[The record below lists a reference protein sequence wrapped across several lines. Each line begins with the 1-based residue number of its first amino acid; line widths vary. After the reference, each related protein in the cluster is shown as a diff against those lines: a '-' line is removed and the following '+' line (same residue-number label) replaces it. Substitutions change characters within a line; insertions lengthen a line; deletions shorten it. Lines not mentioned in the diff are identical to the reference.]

1 MGNGKIRKSGR
12 GERTAARAKTRS
24 RIGPRAA
31 SRARIEARI
40 LAAAEK
46 IFAAT
51 GFEGATTG
59 AIAKAAG
66 LPKANLHYYFKT
78 KAELYARL
86 LADILAMWLATADRI
101 DANGDPAE
109 ALAHYIREKIAL
121 ARRRPLASRVFAN
134 EIIHGAPRLKG
145 FLARDL
151 KAWVETKARFIRA
164 WIAAGRMRAIDP
176 AHLFF
181 AIWAATQTYADFA
194 AQIAAILGR
203 SRLNAADYR
212 LAADQLTTIFLT
224 GLGLDSGVQP
234 VRKGKRRHNTG

>member
-1 MGNGKIRKSGR
+1 MMRKRSPEKGRKASRLARRRAPTPSGL
-12 GERTAARAKTRS
+12 
-24 RIGPRAA
+24 RAA

-51 GFEGATTG
+51 GFQGATTG

-66 LPKANLHYYFKT
+66 IPKANLHYYFKT
-78 KAELYARL
+78 KAELYRRV
-86 LADILAMWLATADRI
+86 LADTLALWLATADRI
-101 DANGDPAE
+101 AADRDPAE
-109 ALAHYIREKIAL
+109 ALDHYIRAKIDL
-121 ARRRPLASRVFAN
+121 ARRRPFASRVFAN
-134 EIIHGAPRLKG
+134 EILHGAPHLKD
-145 FLARDL
+145 FLACDL
-151 KAWVETKARFIRA
+151 KAWVAVKGKAIRH
-164 WIAAGRMRAIDP
+164 WIAKGRMAAIDP

-181 AIWAATQTYADFA
+181 AIWASTQTYADFA

-212 LAADQLTTIFLT
+212 LAADQLTAIFLT

-234 VRKGKRRHNTG
+234 ARKGKRRRNTG